1 MNTVNIKY
9 SPYPNKFSEAH
20 INTEG
25 EEKVL
30 TLLLDEVEVPQA
42 GEESEPSIFPVLKIL
57 LSEGLGDEEILRM
70 EKEDAKAL
78 LQVVRDMIKQM

>member
-20 INTEG
+20 INAEG

-42 GEESEPSIFPVLKIL
+42 DEESEPSISPILKISI
-57 LSEGLGDEEILRM
+57 SEGLGNEDILRM
-70 EKEDAKAL
+70 EKEDAKAF
-78 LQVVRDMIKQM
+78 LQVLKDMIKQM

>member
-20 INTEG
+20 INAEG

-30 TLLLDEVEVPQA
+30 TLLLDRVEVPQA
-42 GEESEPSIFPVLKIL
+42 DEESEPAIFTILKIS
-57 LSEGLGDEEILRM
+57 LSEGLGNEDILRM
-70 EKEDAKAL
+70 EKKML
-78 LQVVRDMIKQM
+78 KHFFKF

>member
-20 INTEG
+20 INAEG

-30 TLLLDEVEVPQA
+30 TLLLDEVEVPKC
-42 GEESEPSIFPVLKIL
+42 ERVNPSLFFFFTMLISIILMVECIHLLKFVDSFHFFHIFL
-57 LSEGLGDEEILRM
+57 
-70 EKEDAKAL
+70 
-78 LQVVRDMIKQM
+78 

>member
-20 INTEG
+20 INAKG

-30 TLLLDEVEVPQA
+30 TLLLDEVEVPA
-42 GEESEPSIFPVLKIL
+42 SSEESDAVVYLVLKIS
-57 LSEGLGDEEILRM
+57 LSEGLGNEDILRM
-70 EKEDAKAL
+70 EKEDAKAF
-78 LQVVRDMIKQM
+78 LQVLKDMIKQM

>member
-9 SPYPNKFSEAH
+9 SPYPNKFSEAR
-20 INTEG
+20 INAEG
-25 EEKVL
+25 EEKIL
-30 TLLLDEVEVPQA
+30 TLLLEEVEVPQA
-42 GEESEPSIFPVLKIL
+42 DEESEAITYPVLKIS

-78 LQVVRDMIKQM
+78 LQVLRDMIKQM